1 MSWKTY
7 EDIFH
12 SRKKC
17 QRTPVS
23 LSEKFQGQRCLAG
36 CSPWGHKES
45 NTTEWLSTHVHMK
58 IFLLRNSTINENVY
72 ESCKLVEFRNM
83 NKRLKY
89 VLMNTVIKEF
99 KKIYLSKI
107 KWCLFPLKTLIFD
120 VSSLGKRFLANISYL
135 YFLCNHP

>member
-1 MSWKTY
+1 
-7 EDIFH
+7 
-12 SRKKC
+12 
-17 QRTPVS
+17 
-23 LSEKFQGQRCLAG
+23 
-36 CSPWGHKES
+36 
-45 NTTEWLSTHVHMK
+45 MK